1 MWQTR
6 LTALLVL
13 LVGIGIGYFVYHS
26 EIDPSSRFHFR
37 LGLDLVGGSHLVYK
51 ADTSSLGSA
60 DIPGS
65 MDALREVIE
74 RRVNLFG
81 VSEPLV
87 QVEEGSAIAGS
98 AGEHRL
104 IVELP
109 GVTDIQE
116 AIKQIGQTPVL
127 EFKLIDPASVTSA
140 SSTPVFITTGL
151 TGRYLTKA
159 QIQFQSGKTA
169 GALTNEPMVLLTFNS
184 EGGDLFAKIT
194 RENTGKQLAIF
205 LDGQLISSPVIR
217 EEIAGGQATISG
229 GNMTA
234 EQARDLAKNLNFG
247 ALPVPIELVSTQ
259 TIGATLGNES
269 LQKGLHSGIVG
280 MLAVILFMIL
290 WYRLPGIMATFA
302 LSIYVAIML
311 SIFKLMPVTLTA
323 AGIAGFILSIG
334 MAVDANIIIFER
346 LKEELR
352 HGKDLPDA
360 IQDGFA
366 RAWLA
371 IRDGHVTSIISAII
385 LFWFGTSLIQGFA
398 LTFGIGVIV
407 SLFSAITL
415 TRVFLRGVGNIKN
428 HDTARI
434 LFGSGIKLK

>member
-1 MWQTR
+1 LKPSLFILITG
-6 LTALLVL
+6 LFFSCSSTVPKISADSVHSVL
-13 LVGIGIGYFVYHS
+13 L
-26 EIDPSSRFHFR
+26 
-37 LGLDLVGGSHLVYK
+37 
-51 ADTSSLGSA
+51 
-60 DIPGS
+60 
-65 MDALREVIE
+65 
-74 RRVNLFG
+74 
-81 VSEPLV
+81 
-87 QVEEGSAIAGS
+87 
-98 AGEHRL
+98 
-104 IVELP
+104 
-109 GVTDIQE
+109 
-116 AIKQIGQTPVL
+116 
-127 EFKLIDPASVTSA
+127 
-140 SSTPVFITTGL
+140 
-151 TGRYLTKA
+151 
-159 QIQFQSGKTA
+159 
-169 GALTNEPMVLLTFNS
+169 
-184 EGGDLFAKIT
+184 
-194 RENTGKQLAIF
+194 RENSKKFECRISDNNIIENLISLRNRFSSGWKSTWHTLPAAEKEFLFYDRENKGKQLAIF

-234 EQARDLAKNLNFG
+234 DEARDLAKNLNFG
-247 ALPVPIELVSTQ
+247 ALPVPIDLVSTQ

-280 MLAVILFMIL
+280 MLAVVLFMIL
-290 WYRLPGIMATFA
+290 WYRLPGIMATVA

-311 SIFKLMPVTLTA
+311 SIFKMLPVTLTA

-360 IQDGFA
+360 INDGFA

-415 TRVFLRGVGNIKN
+415 MCVFLRGLGNIHN
-428 HDTARI
+428 HNVARI